1 MIVLVSWQGGGMLGE
16 GIFLVWGQVVAVT
29 SYRSQVQFFLV
40 VQQVED
46 GLCGRYGVGCCGVL
60 ANFISF
66 FYLGFFSR
74 YIYTS
79 VGMGPCF
86 GDSHKESNFISTG
99 VLFFMKITTSPYRGV
114 TPEIVHSPCFIL
126 LCNF

>member
-66 FYLGFFSR
+66 FILGFSPG
-74 YIYTS
+74 T
-79 VGMGPCF
+79 
-86 GDSHKESNFISTG
+86 FIR
-99 VLFFMKITTSPYRGV
+99 P
-114 TPEIVHSPCFIL
+114 
-126 LCNF
+126 